1 MSAIDDIKKGIVT
14 KISQVDLVN
23 KVYGFEKVNP
33 DGFPAA
39 FVTFQGSEIQFFTT
53 AENKRIYIY
62 RVLVLCQVGQDTT
75 NTVVMDAAEQAIQQI
90 TGDILDTM
98 DSDIT
103 LDNNT
108 EVIFV
113 EAAVG
118 QPGYVFYEGG
128 QARSSEITLKVHS
141 IYLV

>member
-1 MSAIDDIKKGIVT
+1 MAAIDDIKRGIVR
-14 KISQVDLVN
+14 KIAAVSSVN
-23 KVYGFEKVNP
+23 KVYDYEKVNP

-39 FVTFQGSEIQFFTT
+39 FVTFQGTENEFFTN
-53 AENKRIYIY
+53 AENKRIFAY
-62 RVLVLCQVGQDTT
+62 RILILCQIGQDAS
-75 NTVVMDAAEQAIQQI
+75 NTEALEQAELTIQQI

-103 LDNNT
+103 LDNNA

-118 QPGYVFYEGG
+118 QPGYVNYEGG
-128 QARSSEITLKVHS
+128 MARSSEIILKIHS